1 MSAAAL
7 SMSLDRSTYTGTL
20 PEPTPYA
27 GLPLEYASR
36 TIAEPPVARMTSVS
50 GCSSSALVP
59 SSVTSV
65 MQAKRSRGAPA
76 PYAASATTFSASA
89 VHLTARGCGLIT
101 MLQPA
106 LAAMI
111 ALYIAVDVGFVDG
124 MIAPMTTIG
133 VATSQT
139 DPSSSFLVMPTVR
152 MPCI

>member
-89 VHLTARGCGLIT
+89 VHLRSEEHTSELQSRGH
-101 MLQPA
+101 
-106 LAAMI
+106 
-111 ALYIAVDVGFVDG
+111 
-124 MIAPMTTIG
+124 
-133 VATSQT
+133 
-139 DPSSSFLVMPTVR
+139 LVCR
-152 MPCI
+152 LLLEKKI